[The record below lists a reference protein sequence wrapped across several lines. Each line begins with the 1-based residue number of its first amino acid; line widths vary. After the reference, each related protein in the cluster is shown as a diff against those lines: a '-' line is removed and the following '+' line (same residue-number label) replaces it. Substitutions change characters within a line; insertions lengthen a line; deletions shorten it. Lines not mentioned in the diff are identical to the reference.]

1 MHDNR
6 PAAHLPRPLSAS
18 SGAKLALAMIEP
30 DRPHNFGGA
39 LRLAA
44 CLGVELHLVEPAGFP
59 LSDRRI
65 REGALDY
72 ASRAAWF
79 RHSSFAPLH
88 ELARAT
94 ERRLL
99 LLTTKGSR
107 SFAEIAYR
115 PGDILMLG
123 SESRGAPDWAHDC
136 AAARLHIPMRP
147 GIRSLNVLS
156 AATIV
161 LSEAMR
167 QTGAFTMLQAS
178 SGEDE

>member
-1 MHDNR
+1 
-6 PAAHLPRPLSAS
+6 
-18 SGAKLALAMIEP
+18 MIEP

-44 CLGVELHLVEPAGFP
+44 CLGIELHLVEPAGFP

-72 ASRAAWF
+72 ARQAAWF
-79 RHSSFAPLH
+79 RHPSFAPLDT
-88 ELARAT
+88 LASSAD
-94 ERRLL
+94 RRLL
-99 LLTTKGSR
+99 LLTTKASR
-107 SFAEIAYR
+107 SFADFTYR

-123 SESRGAPDWAHDC
+123 SESRGAPDWAH
-136 AAARLHIPMRP
+136 ARAEARLHIPMRQ

-167 QTGAFTMLQAS
+167 QTGAFAMLQTKA
-178 SGEDE
+178 GEDE